1 MPFKKKKN
9 TVKTKQSNVL
19 TEYHL
24 TNWTNYG
31 YNLPSYFDICDFFFA
46 GVWEGGVSFS
56 NTAQFAT
63 LLRNKGASTEVSGK
77 QMEHCL
83 TNVSVNRM
91 CRSIRMF

>member
-1 MPFKKKKN
+1 MR
-9 TVKTKQSNVL
+9 
-19 TEYHL
+19 
-24 TNWTNYG
+24 
-31 YNLPSYFDICDFFFA
+31 FFFA

-77 QMEHCL
+77 QMEHYL

-91 CRSIRMF
+91 CRSITMF

>member
-1 MPFKKKKN
+1 MFWLNIIWQIGPT
-9 TVKTKQSNVL
+9 TVIIYLHTS
-19 TEYHL
+19 TYA
-24 TNWTNYG
+24 
-31 YNLPSYFDICDFFFA
+31 IFFA

-63 LLRNKGASTEVSGK
+63 LLRNKGASTEVSRK

-91 CRSIRMF
+91 CRSITIF